1 MRRPGVKATTERQLL
16 DKKEVRMAKV
26 VAPRGERG
34 QSPEFDPSNRS
45 VLVLLL
51 QGKFVLVLLI

>member
-1 MRRPGVKATTERQLL
+1 
-16 DKKEVRMAKV
+16 MAKV

-51 QGKFVLVLLI
+51 QGKFVLVLLLQGEFVLVLLLQGEFVLVLQI

>member
-1 MRRPGVKATTERQLL
+1 MVNINSVVHVQ
-16 DKKEVRMAKV
+16 KEVRMAKV

>member
-1 MRRPGVKATTERQLL
+1 
-16 DKKEVRMAKV
+16 MAKV

-51 QGKFVLVLLI
+51 QGKFVLVLLFQGDFVLVLLI

>member
-1 MRRPGVKATTERQLL
+1 
-16 DKKEVRMAKV
+16 MAKV

-51 QGKFVLVLLI
+51 QGKFVLVLLLQGEFVLVLLL